1 MSFTAEP
8 PSSLTGMR
16 RMPIVVA
23 LVVWTLVIWSQRIS
37 NIWQDQDLD
46 TSGQLSRTALAAS
59 FVGLALVVAVAG
71 WRAGRETL
79 VRAVAVL
86 GLWTGAVWLVR
97 ATGILLGDHGAAFK
111 LVHTVL
117 AAVSV
122 ALALA
127 AYRQVRSTGDPI
139 QNAPVVS

>member
-1 MSFTAEP
+1 MRSTLIA
-8 PSSLTGMR
+8 MR

-23 LVVWTLVIWSQRIS
+23 LVAWTLVIWSQRIS

-71 WRAGRETL
+71 WRGSRETL
-79 VRAVAVL
+79 VRTVGVL
-86 GLWTGAVWLVR
+86 GMWTTVVWLVR
-97 ATGILLGDHGAAFK
+97 ATDILFGDHGAAFK
-111 LVHTVL
+111 LVHTLL
-117 AAVSV
+117 AVVSM

-127 AYRQVRSTGDPI
+127 AYRQARHATDPV
-139 QNAPVVS
+139 QSAPILS